1 MTKLHA
7 RPTKQGNDSTSGR
20 NAEASEPGQHPNRVD
35 GSENPE
41 SGDALLANHESG
53 VWNQEREAEEGAVN
67 GLDDREEKV
76 RSGAGVSQK
85 AEESGRS
92 SDGDGMD
99 VDGGRSTR
107 NAKK

>member
-85 AEESGRS
+85 AEASGQS
-92 SDGDGMD
+92 SDGDGMAE
-99 VDGGRSTR
+99 DGGRSTR